1 MKWQLLSHAI
11 RICGG
16 SRLATENG
24 IMKVLIAT
32 DAWRPQVNGVVRTL
46 GALARAA
53 AKIGVEVEF
62 LSPDGFWTFP
72 VPTYPGLRLAL
83 PRSKAIAAR
92 IEQAKADAIHIAT
105 EGPIGHA
112 VRSYCIKA
120 ARPFTTSY
128 TTRFPEYIAARS
140 PIPAAWVYS
149 ALRRFH
155 AAATVTM
162 VATPSLM
169 SELSDRGFAHLGM
182 WTRGVDVDLFRPDRA
197 IDLDFP
203 RPIFMTV
210 GRVAVEKNL
219 PAFLSLDLPG
229 TKVVIGAGP
238 QQAELKR
245 RFPAAKFLGQLDNG
259 ILAAHLAAADVFVF
273 PSLTD
278 TFGIVQLEALASGVP
293 VAAFPVTGPRDVIG
307 DHPVGVLDT
316 DLRTACM
323 QSLWISREACR
334 DFALRYSWENSARQF
349 VSHARK
355 VAIAA
360 VGENRAAAPLQAPVH
375 SEPQTLVP
383 DSDRS
388 TTRMTHEHSL

>member
-11 RICGG
+11 RNCGDRLVALG
-16 SRLATENG
+16 SDA
-24 IMKVLIAT
+24 MKVLVAT

-46 GALARAA
+46 GSLARAA
-53 AKIGVEVEF
+53 AKLGVTIEF

-83 PRSKAIAAR
+83 PLAKRVAER
-92 IEQAKADAIHIAT
+92 IERAKPDAIHLAT
-105 EGPIGHA
+105 EGPIGYA
-112 VRSYCIKA
+112 VRSYCLKA
-120 ARPFTTSY
+120 GRAFTTSY

-140 PIPAAWVYS
+140 PIPEAWIYGI
-149 ALRRFH
+149 LRRFH
-155 AAATVTM
+155 AAASVTL

-169 SELSDRGFAHLGM
+169 NELSGRGFTNLGI

-203 RPIFMTV
+203 RPIFMSV

-219 PAFLSLDLPG
+219 PAFLALDLPG

-238 QQAELKR
+238 QEAELKR
-245 RFPAAKFLGQLDNG
+245 RFPGTKFLGQLDNG

-293 VAAFPVTGPRDVIG
+293 IAAFPVTGPRDVIG
-307 DHPVGVLDT
+307 NNPIGVLND
-316 DLRTACM
+316 DLRSACM
-323 QSLWISREACR
+323 QALWISRESCR
-334 DFALRYSWENSARQF
+334 EFALRYSWENSAGQF
-349 VSHARK
+349 IAHARK
-355 VAIAA
+355 VATADA
-360 VGENRAAAPLQAPVH
+360 GDSEAPSYLPESAPD
-375 SEPQTLVP
+375 SGAQPLVP
-383 DSDRS
+383 DCKSRI
-388 TTRMTHEHSL
+388 THEHSL

>member
-1 MKWQLLSHAI
+1 
-11 RICGG
+11 
-16 SRLATENG
+16 
-24 IMKVLIAT
+24 MKVLIAT

-53 AKIGVEVEF
+53 AKVGVEVEF

-83 PRSKAIAAR
+83 PGAKTIAAR
-92 IEQAKADAIHIAT
+92 IERAKADAIHIAT

-112 VRSYCIKA
+112 VRRYCVKA
-120 ARPFTTSY
+120 GRPFTTSY

-140 PIPAAWVYS
+140 PVPQSWIYA

-169 SELSDRGFAHLGM
+169 NELSGRGFANLGM

-203 RPIFMTV
+203 RPIFMTI

-307 DHPVGVLDT
+307 DHPVGVLDD
-316 DLRTACM
+316 DLRVACM
-323 QSLWISREACR
+323 QALWISRETCR
-334 DFALRYSWENSARQF
+334 EFAMRYSWENSARQF
-349 VSHARK
+349 IAHARK
-355 VAIAA
+355 VAIA
-360 VGENRAAAPLQAPVH
+360 VTRHPAAAPLPAPVH
-375 SEPQTLVP
+375 SEQQSIVP
-383 DSDRS
+383 DPDRG
-388 TTRMTHEHSL
+388 TTRMTHEHSV

>member
-1 MKWQLLSHAI
+1 MKSQLLSHAI
-11 RICGG
+11 RNCDDRTVALG
-16 SRLATENG
+16 SDA
-24 IMKVLIAT
+24 MKVLVAT

-46 GALARAA
+46 GSLARAT
-53 AKIGVEVEF
+53 AKLGVEIEF

-83 PRSKAIAAR
+83 PSAKRIAER
-92 IEQAKADAIHIAT
+92 IERAKPDAIHLAT
-105 EGPIGHA
+105 EGPIGYA
-112 VRSYCIKA
+112 VRSYCLKVG
-120 ARPFTTSY
+120 RPFTTSY

-140 PIPAAWVYS
+140 PIPEAWIYGI
-149 ALRRFH
+149 LRRFH

-169 SELSDRGFAHLGM
+169 KELSGRGFANLGM

-203 RPIFMTV
+203 RPIFMSV

-219 PAFLSLDLPG
+219 PAFLALDLPG

-238 QQAELKR
+238 QEGELKR
-245 RFPAAKFLGQLDNG
+245 RFPGTKFLGQLDNG

-293 VAAFPVTGPRDVIG
+293 IAAFPVTGPRDVIG
-307 DHPVGVLDT
+307 NNPIGVLDE
-316 DLRTACM
+316 DLHSACM
-323 QSLWISREACR
+323 QALWISRESCR
-334 DFALRYSWENSARQF
+334 EFALRYSWENSARQF
-349 VSHARK
+349 IAHARK
-355 VAIAA
+355 VVTGA
-360 VGENRAAAPLQAPVH
+360 VGDSEAPSSVPETTPDSGAR
-375 SEPQTLVP
+375 SLVP
-383 DSDRS
+383 DCKARI
-388 TTRMTHEHSL
+388 THEHSV